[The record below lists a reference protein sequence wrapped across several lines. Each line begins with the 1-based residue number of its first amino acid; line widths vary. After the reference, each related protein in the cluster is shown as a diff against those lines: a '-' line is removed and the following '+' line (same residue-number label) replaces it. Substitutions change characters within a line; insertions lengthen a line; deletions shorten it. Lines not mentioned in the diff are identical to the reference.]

1 MGRVALAAAQDHAV
15 NGTAARQAPSSA
27 GSSASTRNAHWATPA
42 VESPNAWSS
51 GADHLAVRA
60 NSGRLRIGLLRQ
72 FAYVAIDLAMVMAS
86 GAILDLTFARL
97 HILAV
102 WVPNVAQLLA
112 KSSTLSP
119 SFLLLYAALIVLA
132 CKSQHLYRTPKEL
145 TATEETFIVAKA
157 VGLATALL
165 VLFIFTSDDREISR
179 AAVACAGALNIFTLA
194 GWRYAKRRYVLHRAL
209 QDASACRV
217 LIIGNGKSAQAF
229 SSWLTANRH
238 LGYSVRGLL
247 QTSQAE
253 ASDGHVSSSQTDSSC
268 VIGSVEDLRRIAL
281 EEFID
286 QLFIALPADR
296 EIVKQVFLEA
306 QRLRLDLNVVPD
318 IYDGLG
324 WHAPV
329 HSIGGFPVLELHGQP
344 IPAFGL
350 ATKRAVDFALGSL
363 LFVFA
368 APILAIAALA
378 ISCDSAGPIFYAAQ
392 RMGKK
397 GKKFRCYKLRTMV
410 HDADDRKPDL
420 RNTANQRNGPFFKI
434 ENDPRITRVGSWLRR
449 FSIDELPQ
457 LMNVIRGDM
466 SLVGPRPHPLDD
478 VERYGAEDLRR
489 LDVKPGLTGLWQ
501 VAARRDPSFETN
513 MHCDLQY
520 IENWSLYLDVKI
532 LLQTVP
538 AVLRGEGN

>member
-1 MGRVALAAAQDHAV
+1 MAQCST
-15 NGTAARQAPSSA
+15 TAD
-27 GSSASTRNAHWATPA
+27 ATIHGG
-42 VESPNAWSS
+42 WSS
-51 GADHLAVRA
+51 GVDNLALRA
-60 NSGRLRIGLLRQ
+60 NSGRIRIGLLRQ
-72 FAYVAIDLAMVMAS
+72 FAYVAIDVAMVMIG
-86 GAILDLTFARL
+86 GAVLDVVFSRL
-97 HILAV
+97 YVLA
-102 WVPNVAQLLA
+102 PGIPSFGQLLA
-112 KSSTLSP
+112 KTSTLSS
-119 SFLLLYAALIVLA
+119 SFLLLYAAMIVLA

-145 TATEETFIVAKA
+145 TAAAETFIVAKA

-165 VLFIFTSDDREISR
+165 VLFIFTSDNREISR
-179 AAVACAGALNIFTLA
+179 TAVACAGAVNIFTLA

-209 QDASACRV
+209 QGASACRV
-217 LIIGNGKSAQAF
+217 LIIGDSKSALAF
-229 SSWLTANRH
+229 SSWLEANRH

-247 QTSQAE
+247 EPTNGHSNGHRHASSKTE
-253 ASDGHVSSSQTDSSC
+253 AAPLL
-268 VIGSVEDLRRIAL
+268 GSVQDLRRIAL
-281 EEFID
+281 EEFIE

-296 EIVKQVFLEA
+296 EVVKQVFQEA

-350 ATKRAVDFALGSL
+350 AAKRAVDIAFGSL
-363 LFVFA
+363 LLVLA
-368 APILAIAALA
+368 APIIAIAAAA
-378 ISCDSAGPIFYAAQ
+378 ISLDSRGPIFYAAQ

-410 HDADDRKPDL
+410 HDADDHKPAL
-420 RNTANQRNGPFFKI
+420 RSTANQRSGPFFKI
-434 ENDPRITRVGSWLRR
+434 ANDPRITRTGAWLRSS
-449 FSIDELPQ
+449 SIDELPQ
-457 LMNVIRGDM
+457 LINVIRGDM

-478 VERYGAEDLRR
+478 VERYGVEDLRR

-513 MHCDLQY
+513 MHLDLEY
-520 IENWSLYLDVKI
+520 IENWSLALDAKI